1 MKAVFA
7 FLLLIFL
14 GFMGYHFTFRSLRP
28 RVPLFLRRFHLTGTE
43 FLFIGLLLG
52 PGFLDL
58 LDGPTQAGLAP
69 LRAAVLGWVGFL
81 YGFQFEVRKLRH
93 YPMGYAAAAHFQGLF
108 TFVWVFT
115 AAMAAMPRLLDVSGA
130 MGIVLSF
137 LMAAAAAPSGQT
149 GLALMAASA
158 TGRHPRRLAL
168 LRYISSIDGIGA
180 LALFGLAYVFMPDGP
195 GGIAGPLQGLMI
207 SFGVSLG
214 ILLLFLLFLA
224 RRTPE
229 PELALVI
236 TGMVLLASGLSAAV
250 GFSPLLT
257 NGFVGICLVNVSRDK
272 ERIYRILAPLE
283 KPAYLVLL
291 VFLGA
296 GWQIGDPVVWAIG
309 GFYCLWRG
317 MGKWLS
323 LFLVLRATPG
333 LRAYPPHLGL
343 GLLGQSGLCMA
354 LLLDFTGRFPG
365 KVARVV
371 VGAILAAVVI
381 NDAIGPPFLQGVI
394 RDERHA
400 A

>member
-14 GFMGYHFTFRSLRP
+14 AFMGYHFTFRSLRL
-28 RVPLFLRRFHLTGTE
+28 RVPLFLRQLHLTGTE

-93 YPMGYAAAAHFQGLF
+93 YPMEFAVAAHFQGLF
-108 TFVWVFT
+108 TFLWVFT
-115 AAMAAMPRLLDVSGA
+115 AAMAAIPHLLDVTRA

-168 LRYISSIDGIGA
+168 LRYISGLDGIGA
-180 LALFGLAYVFMPDGP
+180 LALFGLAYILMPGGP
-195 GGIAGPLQGLMI
+195 GGVAGPLQGLMI

-229 PELALVI
+229 AELVLVI

-257 NGFVGICLVNVSRDK
+257 NVFVGICLVNISRDK

-296 GWQIGDPVVWAIG
+296 VWQVGSPVVWAVG
-309 GFYCLWRG
+309 VLYCWWRG

-323 LFLVLRATPG
+323 LFLVSRATPG

-365 KVARVV
+365 EVVRVV
-371 VGAILAAVVI
+371 AGAILAAVVI
-381 NDAIGPPFLQGVI
+381 NDGIGPWFLRGVI
-394 RDERHA
+394 RDEDHGA
-400 A
+400 